1 MAVTLIY
8 YKGNGEIINDLK
20 PEEMKSIVQSEKD
33 ILWLDILNPEKAEL
47 DMIEKVFE
55 LHPLTIEDCI
65 NTITRPK
72 VDRFEKY
79 LFIVMHGATLTP
91 RSQKVKTIELNICL
105 GKNYIITIHQ
115 EHMKCISSSIE
126 RVQKNPAIM
135 ERGTDALLHLV
146 VDYLVDNYLPVLD
159 VMDYKIT
166 NIETQIV
173 KNPNQNILNSI
184 FTLKKE
190 VLNMRRFIGPQ
201 RDTVNFLSKED
212 SPFIHP
218 KTRVYFRDVYDNMI
232 FINDTIDT
240 YRDVLN
246 SGLDVY
252 ISTVSNKTNDIMK
265 MLTMIATIMMP
276 LSVITGIYG
285 MNFRH
290 MPILDWEYGF
300 LAISVIMLLIGISM
314 LLYFKRREWL

>member
-1 MAVTLIY
+1 MATTLLY
-8 YKGNGEIINDLK
+8 YKGNSEIINNLT
-20 PEEMKSIVQSEKD
+20 PEEIKAVVQSERD
-33 ILWLDILNPEKAEL
+33 VLWLDIINPEKAEL
-47 DMIEKVFE
+47 DMIEKAFD

-91 RSQKVKTIELNICL
+91 RAQKVKTIELNVCI
-105 GKNYIITIHQ
+105 GNNYIITIHQ
-115 EHMKCISSSIE
+115 EPMKGISSTME
-126 RVQKNPAIM
+126 RVQKNPQVMGKGA
-135 ERGTDALLHLV
+135 DVLLHLV
-146 VDYLVDNYLPVLD
+146 VDSLVDNYLPVLD

-166 NIETQIV
+166 NIETQML
-173 KNPNQNILNSI
+173 KNPSQSILNSI

-212 SPFIHP
+212 FPFIHE
-218 KTRVYFRDVYDNMI
+218 KTRIYFRDVYDNMI

-246 SGLDVY
+246 SALDVY
-252 ISTVSNKTNDIMK
+252 ISTVSNKTNEIMK
-265 MLTMIATIMMP
+265 VLTMIATIMMP

-290 MPILDWEYGF
+290 MPILEWEFGF
-300 LAISVIMLLIGISM
+300 LSICAIMIVLGITMIM
-314 LLYFKRREWL
+314 YFKRKEWL